1 MKHAYLIIAH
11 NEFEILKKLVSLLDN
26 EHNDIYIHFDA
37 KVATLPIIETTKS
50 QLYILKKRIDVRWAD
65 YSQVETEMT
74 LLQEAFS
81 KLRYDYF
88 HIISGVDL
96 PIKPQNYIHKFF
108 EKNRGKE
115 FIDYCLFGFTDKMN
129 RNAKMWHLFPKDFKN
144 IGRLSIFKRIFRAA
158 FIRIQQIF
166 GLKRNKNIDFRT
178 GSNWVSIT
186 AEFTEY
192 LLSRKDNI
200 RKTYTHTFCADE
212 IFIQTECWNSEFR
225 NNLYDYSEN
234 YRGHMRLIDWGRGT
248 PYTWQNNDYEE
259 LMQSDRLF
267 ARKFSSENMEIVD
280 RIAASIK

>member
-37 KVATLPIIETTKS
+37 KVATLPTIETTKS

-65 YSQVETEMT
+65 YSQVETEIT

-81 KLRYDYF
+81 KFRYDYF

-96 PIKPQNYIHKFF
+96 PIKSQNYIYKFF

-115 FIDYCLFGFTDKMN
+115 FIDYCLFDFLDKMN

-144 IGRLSIFKRIFRAA
+144 VGHLAIFKRIFRAA

-186 AEFTEY
+186 AEFTKY

-212 IFIQTECWNSEFR
+212 IFIQTECWNSKFR
-225 NNLYDYSEN
+225 DNLYDYSEN
-234 YRGHMRLIDWGRGT
+234 YKGHMRLIDWSRGT

-280 RIAASIK
+280 RIVNSVK

>member
-37 KVATLPIIETTKS
+37 KVATLPTIETTKS

-65 YSQVETEMT
+65 YSQVETEIT

-81 KLRYDYF
+81 KFRYDYF

-96 PIKPQNYIHKFF
+96 PIKSQNYIYKFF

-115 FIDYCLFGFTDKMN
+115 FIDYCLFDFLDKMN

-144 IGRLSIFKRIFRAA
+144 VGRLAIFKRIFRAA

-186 AEFTEY
+186 AEFTKY

-280 RIAASIK
+280 RIVSFVK